1 MQLATLRKKAFNSD
15 LFVRLLIDNA
25 GDTDRVIK
33 NYDWFAMRYKKLF
46 VGF

>member
-1 MQLATLRKKAFNSD
+1 MQLATLTKKAFDPD
-15 LFVRLLIDNA
+15 LFVLIDNT

-33 NYDWFAMRYKKLF
+33 NYDWFAMRCKKCI